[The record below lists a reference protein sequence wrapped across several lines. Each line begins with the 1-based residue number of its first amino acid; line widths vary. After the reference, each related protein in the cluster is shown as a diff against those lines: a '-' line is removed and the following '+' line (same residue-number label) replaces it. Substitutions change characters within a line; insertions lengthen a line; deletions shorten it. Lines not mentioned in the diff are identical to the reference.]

1 MEKLLQDECA
11 VWTISGCCCIGFLLM
26 LILVPMSF
34 ASIAEHELGFLKHG
48 ISNKVKFDRMYEPGH
63 HNTGPAYTFEKVNR
77 HVHAA
82 QVIGS
87 AAWTC
92 PEDDFGHCETN
103 TSANTVGITVETDF
117 TVMYRIIQNLE
128 MVQHA
133 YETYQFDDGL
143 VAGAVGNLAKEN
155 SKATPQQYTLQNII
169 DSVTDQNNTQSI
181 ITESGLDSDIAGFG
195 YELYDVLI
203 TKLEIESAAADKFLT
218 TEIRRY
224 EDDIAQKTEEA
235 AEVDRETEKLV
246 VAIQNE
252 AIKVVSAITATA
264 GATLLEL
271 AADLEAHRRQINI
284 DATSVLIDMYNRR
297 FSQATYGDIMEM
309 VAITKYMDEV
319 EQMGAQSG
327 TDKIFMD
334 HETNRLFTD
343 EL

>member
-1 MEKLLQDECA
+1 
-11 VWTISGCCCIGFLLM
+11 
-26 LILVPMSF
+26 MSF
-34 ASIAEHELGFLKHG
+34 SSIAEHELGFLKHG

-63 HNTGPAYTFEKVNR
+63 HETGPAYTFEKVNR

-82 QVIGS
+82 NVVGS

-103 TSANTVGITVETDF
+103 TTANTVGITVETDF
-117 TVMYRIIQNLE
+117 TVMYRIIQELE

-133 YETYQFDDGL
+133 YETYQFDDNL
-143 VAGAVGNLAKEN
+143 VAGAVGNLAKES
-155 SKATPQQYTLQNII
+155 SKATPQLYTLQNII
-169 DSVTDQNNTQSI
+169 DSVSDHNNTHPI
-181 ITESGLDSDIAGFG
+181 IAESGLNSDIGGFG
-195 YELYDVLI
+195 YELYDVII
-203 TKLEIESAAADKFLT
+203 TKIEIEGAAADKFLT

-252 AIKVVSAITATA
+252 AVKEVAAITANA
-264 GATLLEL
+264 GATVLEL
-271 AADLEAHRRQINI
+271 SADLEAYRRSINI
-284 DATSVLIDMYNRR
+284 DATTLLIDMYNRR
-297 FSQATYGDIMEM
+297 FSLATYGDIMEM

-319 EQMGAQSG
+319 EQMGAQAG
-327 TDKIFMD
+327 TDKVFMD